1 MDVQIYCILP
11 YPLRCERHH
20 GRVRVHVHLHPGPL
34 DTSAAK
40 IFIRHIQSMRK
51 RLNKD
56 YLHDMKGKVGF
67 AGKRKV

>member
-1 MDVQIYCILP
+1 VDVQIYCILP

-40 IFIRHIQSMRK
+40 IFIVTYN
-51 RLNKD
+51 RLNENS
-56 YLHDMKGKVGF
+56 LNDMKE
-67 AGKRKV
+67 KRAYKRTV